1 MFKVTAYYN
10 ASDPDE
16 QVVGLAFLRSNGSII
31 ASIGTTSSN
40 DFNVSTRSNSPTG
53 VGYLGYLWIHSANDQ
68 IRKIDFHWIRKF
80 FIINIAPN
88 QDLDSMKI
96 PTKSE
101 DRYWPKLHNK
111 AVSSIVITQPFN
123 GSVQF
128 CLCRHRLRND
138 LFRVTSRRQI
148 FTLSF

>member
-40 DFNVSTRSNSPTG
+40 DFNVSTRLNSPTG
-53 VGYLGYLWIHSANDQ
+53 VGYMGYLWIHSANDQ

-80 FIINIAPN
+80 FIINFATN
-88 QDLDSMKI
+88 QNLVSEKDSK
-96 PTKSE
+96 
-101 DRYWPKLHNK
+101 KLHENAK
-111 AVSSIVITQPFN
+111 KSQ
-123 GSVQF
+123 
-128 CLCRHRLRND
+128 RND
-138 LFRVTSRRQI
+138 VDPNYATTKQ
-148 FTLSF
+148 